1 MLHGYVQQM
10 YKFHTQN
17 YPSEVEMPQILAPA
31 GTAEHFGDWWGL
43 PERRKRETAWGVRG
57 HAPGKMLKFRPLKWP
72 QMLLNLTVIG
82 K

>member
-10 YKFHTQN
+10 YKFHTRN
-17 YPSEVEMPQILAPA
+17 YPSKVEMPQILPPT
-31 GTAEHFGDWWGL
+31 GTAKRFGDWWGL
-43 PERRKRETAWGVRG
+43 RERRKRETA
-57 HAPGKMLKFRPLKWP
+57 LKFRPLKWP